1 MRKKEKLNIILDI
14 LEEKYGSPK
23 VMLNYTTTFEL
34 LIAVILS
41 AQCTDVRVN
50 IVTGKMYKEVNTA
63 EAFAKMKVEE
73 IENHIKSVTFFKN
86 KAKNIK
92 LCASKI
98 MEKHGGEVPLN
109 MEDLVDLAG
118 VGRKTANVVMG
129 DILKKPEGI
138 VVDTHVKRL
147 SNRIG
152 FVNSDNPTIIERELM
167 EWVPKE
173 WWFRYPNLLINHGRR
188 RCMARNPDCLNCE
201 ILDYCKYGKVVLK
214 KNKLINIKKNS
225 IL

>member
-1 MRKKEKLNIILDI
+1 MRKKEKVKIILNK
-14 LEEKYGSPK
+14 LEEVYGSPK

-50 IVTGKMYKEVNTA
+50 IVTEKMFKEVNTPEVFA
-63 EAFAKMKVEE
+63 EMDVKD
-73 IENHIKSVTFFKN
+73 IEKHIGSVTFYKN

-92 LCASKI
+92 LCATQI
-98 MEKHGGEVPLN
+98 MEKHGGQVPMN
-109 MEDLVDLAG
+109 MDDLINLAG

-129 DILKKPEGI
+129 DTLKKPEGI

-152 FVNSDNPTIIERELM
+152 FVKGDNPIIIERELM
-167 EWVPKE
+167 KIVAQED
-173 WWFRYPNLLINHGRR
+173 WFRYPNLLINHGRA
-188 RCMARNPDCLNCE
+188 RCMARKPDCIHCE
-201 ILDYCKYGKVVLK
+201 VLEYCNFAK
-214 KNKLINIKKNS
+214 KATKI
-225 IL
+225 

>member
-1 MRKKEKLNIILDI
+1 MRKKEKVKIILNK
-14 LEEKYGSPK
+14 LEEVYGSPK

-50 IVTGKMYKEVNTA
+50 IVTEKMFKEVNTPEVFA
-63 EAFAKMKVEE
+63 EMDVKD
-73 IENHIKSVTFFKN
+73 IEKHIGSVTFYKN

-92 LCASKI
+92 LCATQI
-98 MEKHGGEVPLN
+98 MEKHGGQVPMN
-109 MEDLVDLAG
+109 MDDLINLAG

-129 DILKKPEGI
+129 DTLKKPEGI

-152 FVNSDNPTIIERELM
+152 FVKGDNPIIIERELM
-167 EWVPKE
+167 KIVAQED
-173 WWFRYPNLLINHGRR
+173 WFKYPNLLINHGRA
-188 RCMARNPDCLNCE
+188 RCMARKPDCIHCE
-201 ILDYCKYGKVVLK
+201 VLEYCNFAK
-214 KNKLINIKKNS
+214 KATKI
-225 IL
+225 

>member
-1 MRKKEKLNIILDI
+1 MRKKEKVKIILNK
-14 LEEKYGSPK
+14 LEEVYGSPK

-50 IVTGKMYKEVNTA
+50 IVTGKMFKEVNTPEVFA
-63 EAFAKMKVEE
+63 EMDVKD
-73 IENHIKSVTFFKN
+73 IEKHIGSVTFYKN

-92 LCASKI
+92 LCATQI
-98 MEKHGGEVPLN
+98 MEKHGGQVPMN
-109 MEDLVDLAG
+109 MDDLINLAG

-129 DILKKPEGI
+129 DTLKKPEGI

-152 FVNSDNPTIIERELM
+152 FVKGDNPIIIERGLM
-167 EWVPKE
+167 KIVAQED
-173 WWFRYPNLLINHGRR
+173 WFKYPNLLINHGRA
-188 RCMARNPDCLNCE
+188 RCMARKPDCIHCE
-201 ILDYCKYGKVVLK
+201 VLEYCNFAK
-214 KNKLINIKKNS
+214 KATKI
-225 IL
+225 

>member
-1 MRKKEKLNIILDI
+1 MRKKEKVKLVLDT
-14 LEEKYGSPK
+14 LETVYGSPK

-50 IVTGKMYKEVNTA
+50 IVTEKMFKLVNTP
-63 EAFAKMKVEE
+63 EGFANMALED
-73 IENHIKSVTFFKN
+73 IEKHIGSVTFFKN

-92 LCASKI
+92 KCSQQIL
-98 MEKHGGEVPLN
+98 EKHNGQVPMN
-109 MEDLVDLAG
+109 MDDLINLAG

-152 FVNSDNPTIIERELM
+152 FVKNANPIIIERELM
-167 EWVPKE
+167 EIVEEKN
-173 WWFRYPNLLINHGRR
+173 WFRYPNLLINHGRA
-188 RCMARNPDCLNCE
+188 RCMARKPDCINCE
-201 ILDYCKYGKVVLK
+201 IKEYCNYGKK
-214 KNKLINIKKNS
+214 QK
-225 IL
+225 

>member
-1 MRKKEKLNIILDI
+1 MRKKEKVKIILNK
-14 LEEKYGSPK
+14 LEEVYGSPK

-50 IVTGKMYKEVNTA
+50 IVTGKMFKEVNTPEVFA
-63 EAFAKMKVEE
+63 EMDVKD
-73 IENHIKSVTFFKN
+73 IEKHIGSVTFYKN

-92 LCASKI
+92 LCATEI
-98 MEKHGGEVPLN
+98 IEKHGGEVPMN
-109 MEDLVDLAG
+109 REDLINLAG

-129 DILKKPEGI
+129 DTLKKPEGI

-152 FVNSDNPTIIERELM
+152 FVKGDNPIIIERELM
-167 EWVPKE
+167 KIVAQED
-173 WWFRYPNLLINHGRR
+173 WFRYPNLLINHGRA
-188 RCMARNPDCLNCE
+188 RCMARKPDCIHCE
-201 ILDYCKYGKVVLK
+201 VLEYCNFAK
-214 KNKLINIKKNS
+214 KATKI
-225 IL
+225 

>member
-1 MRKKEKLNIILDI
+1 MRKKEKVKLVLDT
-14 LEEKYGSPK
+14 LETVYGSPK

-50 IVTGKMYKEVNTA
+50 IVTEKMFKEVNTP
-63 EAFAKMKVEE
+63 EGFANMTLED
-73 IENHIKSVTFFKN
+73 IEKHIGSVTFFKN
-86 KAKNIK
+86 KAKNLKKCSQQI
-92 LCASKI
+92 L
-98 MEKHGGEVPLN
+98 EKHKGQVPMN
-109 MEDLVDLAG
+109 MEELIELAG

-152 FVNSDNPTIIERELM
+152 FVKNANPIVIERELM
-167 EWVPKE
+167 KIVEEKN
-173 WWFRYPNLLINHGRR
+173 WFRYPNLLINHGRA
-188 RCMARNPDCLNCE
+188 RCMARKPDCHNCE
-201 ILDYCKYGKVVLK
+201 IIDLCLYGKKVTK
-214 KNKLINIKKNS
+214 I
-225 IL
+225 

>member
-1 MRKKEKLNIILDI
+1 MRKKEKVKIILNK
-14 LEEKYGSPK
+14 LEEVYGSPK

-50 IVTGKMYKEVNTA
+50 IVTGKMFKEVNTPEVFA
-63 EAFAKMKVEE
+63 EMDVKD
-73 IENHIKSVTFFKN
+73 IEKYIGSVTFYKN

-92 LCASKI
+92 LCATQI
-98 MEKHGGEVPLN
+98 MEKHGGQVPMN
-109 MEDLVDLAG
+109 MDDLINLAG

-129 DILKKPEGI
+129 DTLKKPEGI

-152 FVNSDNPTIIERELM
+152 FVKGDNPIIIERELM
-167 EWVPKE
+167 KIVAQED
-173 WWFRYPNLLINHGRR
+173 WFKYPNLLINHGRA
-188 RCMARNPDCLNCE
+188 RCMARKPDCIHCE
-201 ILDYCKYGKVVLK
+201 VLEYCNFAK
-214 KNKLINIKKNS
+214 KATKI
-225 IL
+225 

>member
-1 MRKKEKLNIILDI
+1 MRKKEKVKLVLDT
-14 LEEKYGSPK
+14 LETVYGSPK

-50 IVTGKMYKEVNTA
+50 IVTEKMFKVVNTP
-63 EAFAKMKVEE
+63 EGFANMALED
-73 IENHIKSVTFFKN
+73 IEKHIGSVTFFKN
-86 KAKNIK
+86 KSKNIK
-92 LCASKI
+92 KCSQQIL
-98 MEKHGGEVPLN
+98 ENHNGQVPMN
-109 MEDLVDLAG
+109 MDELINLAG

-152 FVNSDNPTIIERELM
+152 FVKNANPIIIERELM
-167 EWVPKE
+167 EIVEEKN
-173 WWFRYPNLLINHGRR
+173 WFRYPNLLINHGRA
-188 RCMARNPDCLNCE
+188 RCMARKPDCINCE
-201 ILDYCKYGKVVLK
+201 IKEYCNYGKK
-214 KNKLINIKKNS
+214 QK
-225 IL
+225 

>member
-1 MRKKEKLNIILDI
+1 MRKKEKVKLVLDT
-14 LEEKYGSPK
+14 LETVYGSPK

-50 IVTGKMYKEVNTA
+50 IVTEKMFKVVNTP
-63 EAFAKMKVEE
+63 EGFANMALED
-73 IENHIKSVTFFKN
+73 IEKHIGSVTFFKN

-92 LCASKI
+92 KCSQQIL
-98 MEKHGGEVPLN
+98 EKHNGQVPMN
-109 MEDLVDLAG
+109 MDNLIELAG

-152 FVNSDNPTIIERELM
+152 FVKNANPIIIERELM
-167 EWVPKE
+167 EIVEEKN
-173 WWFRYPNLLINHGRR
+173 WFRYPNLLINHGRA
-188 RCMARNPDCLNCE
+188 RCMARKPDCINCE
-201 ILDYCKYGKVVLK
+201 IKEYCNYGKK
-214 KNKLINIKKNS
+214 QK
-225 IL
+225 

>member
-1 MRKKEKLNIILDI
+1 MRKKEKVKIVLDE
-14 LEEKYGSPK
+14 LEKVYGSPK

-50 IVTGKMYKEVNTA
+50 IVTGKMFKEVNTP
-63 EAFAKMKVEE
+63 EGFANMPLEE
-73 IENHIKSVTFFKN
+73 IEKHIASVTFFKN
-86 KAKNIK
+86 KAKNLK
-92 LCASKI
+92 KCAMQI
-98 MEKHGGEVPLN
+98 IEKHDGQVPMN
-109 MEDLVDLAG
+109 MDDLIELAG

-152 FVNSDNPTIIERELM
+152 FVKNANPIIIERELM
-167 EWVPKE
+167 KIVEQIN
-173 WWFRYPNLLINHGRR
+173 WFRYPNLLINHGRA
-188 RCMARNPDCLNCE
+188 RCMARKPDCTNCE
-201 ILDYCKYGKVVLK
+201 VLEYCSYGKKQTKVK
-214 KNKLINIKKNS
+214 I
-225 IL
+225 

>member
-1 MRKKEKLNIILDI
+1 MRKKEKVKIVLDE
-14 LEEKYGSPK
+14 LEKVYGSPK

-50 IVTGKMYKEVNTA
+50 IVTGKMFKEVNTP
-63 EAFAKMKVEE
+63 EGFAKMPLEE
-73 IENHIKSVTFFKN
+73 IEKHIASVTFFKN
-86 KAKNIK
+86 KAKNLK
-92 LCASKI
+92 KCAMQI
-98 MEKHGGEVPLN
+98 IEKHDGQVPMN
-109 MEDLVDLAG
+109 MDDLIELAG

-152 FVNSDNPTIIERELM
+152 FVKNANPIIIERELM
-167 EWVPKE
+167 KIVEQIN
-173 WWFRYPNLLINHGRR
+173 WFRYPNLLINHGRA
-188 RCMARNPDCLNCE
+188 RCMARKPDCTNCE
-201 ILDYCKYGKVVLK
+201 VLEYCSYGKKQTKVK
-214 KNKLINIKKNS
+214 I
-225 IL
+225 

>member
-1 MRKKEKLNIILDI
+1 MRKKEKIKIILNK
-14 LEEKYGSPK
+14 LEEVYGSPK

-50 IVTGKMYKEVNTA
+50 IVTGKMFKEVNTPEVFA
-63 EAFAKMKVEE
+63 EMDVKD
-73 IENHIKSVTFFKN
+73 IEKHIGSVTFYKN

-92 LCASKI
+92 LCATQI
-98 MEKHGGEVPLN
+98 MEKHGGQVPMN
-109 MEDLVDLAG
+109 MDDLINLAG

-129 DILKKPEGI
+129 DTLKKPEGI

-152 FVNSDNPTIIERELM
+152 FVKGDNPIIIERELM
-167 EWVPKE
+167 KFVAQED
-173 WWFRYPNLLINHGRR
+173 WFRYPNLLINHGRA
-188 RCMARNPDCLNCE
+188 RCMARKPDCIHCE
-201 ILDYCKYGKVVLK
+201 VLEYCNFAK
-214 KNKLINIKKNS
+214 KATKI
-225 IL
+225 

>member
-1 MRKKEKLNIILDI
+1 MRKKEKVKLVLDT
-14 LEEKYGSPK
+14 LETVYGSPK

-50 IVTGKMYKEVNTA
+50 IVTEKMFKEVNTP
-63 EAFAKMKVEE
+63 EGFANMTLED
-73 IENHIKSVTFFKN
+73 IEKHIGSVTFFKN

-92 LCASKI
+92 KCSEQIL
-98 MEKHGGEVPLN
+98 EKHNGQVPMN
-109 MEDLVDLAG
+109 MDDLIELAG

-152 FVNSDNPTIIERELM
+152 FVKNANPIIIERELM
-167 EWVPKE
+167 KIVEEKN
-173 WWFRYPNLLINHGRR
+173 WFRYPNLLINHGRA
-188 RCMARNPDCLNCE
+188 RCMARKPDCHNCE
-201 ILDYCKYGKVVLK
+201 IIDLCLYGKKVTK
-214 KNKLINIKKNS
+214 I
-225 IL
+225 

>member
-1 MRKKEKLNIILDI
+1 
-14 LEEKYGSPK
+14 LETVYGSPK

-50 IVTGKMYKEVNTA
+50 IVTEKMFKVVNTPEGFVNMA
-63 EAFAKMKVEE
+63 LED
-73 IENHIKSVTFFKN
+73 IEKHIGSVTFFKN
-86 KAKNIK
+86 KSKNIK
-92 LCASKI
+92 KCSQQIL
-98 MEKHGGEVPLN
+98 ENHNGQVPMN
-109 MEDLVDLAG
+109 MDDLINLAG

-152 FVNSDNPTIIERELM
+152 FVKNANPIIIERELM
-167 EWVPKE
+167 EIVEEKN
-173 WWFRYPNLLINHGRR
+173 WFRYPNLLINHGRA
-188 RCMARNPDCLNCE
+188 RCMARKPDCINCE
-201 ILDYCKYGKVVLK
+201 IKEYCNYGKKQNK
-214 KNKLINIKKNS
+214 K
-225 IL
+225 

>member
-1 MRKKEKLNIILDI
+1 MRKKEKVKLVLDT
-14 LEEKYGSPK
+14 LEKVYGSPK

-50 IVTGKMYKEVNTA
+50 IVTEKMFKEVNTP
-63 EAFAKMKVEE
+63 EGFSKLSIEE
-73 IENHIKSVTFFKN
+73 IEKHIGSVTFFKN

-92 LCASKI
+92 KCSEQIL
-98 MEKHGGEVPLN
+98 EKHNGQVPMN
-109 MEDLVDLAG
+109 MDDLIELAG

-152 FVNSDNPTIIERELM
+152 FVKNANPIIIERELM
-167 EWVPKE
+167 KIVEEKN
-173 WWFRYPNLLINHGRR
+173 WFRYPNILINHGRA
-188 RCMARNPDCLNCE
+188 RCMARKPDCHNCE
-201 ILDYCKYGKVVLK
+201 IIDLCLYGKKVTK
-214 KNKLINIKKNS
+214 I
-225 IL
+225 

>member
-1 MRKKEKLNIILDI
+1 MRKKEKVKIILNK
-14 LEEKYGSPK
+14 LEEVYGSPK

-50 IVTGKMYKEVNTA
+50 IVTGKMFKEVNTPEVFA
-63 EAFAKMKVEE
+63 EMDVKD
-73 IENHIKSVTFFKN
+73 IEKHIGSVTFYKN

-92 LCASKI
+92 LCATQI
-98 MEKHGGEVPLN
+98 MEKHGGQVPMN
-109 MEDLVDLAG
+109 MDDLINLAG

-129 DILKKPEGI
+129 DTLKKPEGI

-152 FVNSDNPTIIERELM
+152 FVKGDNPIIIERELM
-167 EWVPKE
+167 KIVAQEDWLK
-173 WWFRYPNLLINHGRR
+173 YPNLLINHGRA
-188 RCMARNPDCLNCE
+188 RCMARKPDCIHCE
-201 ILDYCKYGKVVLK
+201 VLEYCNFAK
-214 KNKLINIKKNS
+214 KATKI
-225 IL
+225 

>member
-1 MRKKEKLNIILDI
+1 MRKKEKVKLVLDT
-14 LEEKYGSPK
+14 LETVYGSPK

-50 IVTGKMYKEVNTA
+50 IVTEKMFKAVNTP
-63 EAFAKMKVEE
+63 EGFANMALED
-73 IENHIKSVTFFKN
+73 IEKHIGSVTFFKN

-92 LCASKI
+92 KCSQQIL
-98 MEKHGGEVPLN
+98 EKHNGQVPMN
-109 MEDLVDLAG
+109 MDDLINLAG

-152 FVNSDNPTIIERELM
+152 FVKNANPIIIERELM
-167 EWVPKE
+167 EIVEEKN
-173 WWFRYPNLLINHGRR
+173 WFRYPNLLINHGRA
-188 RCMARNPDCLNCE
+188 RCMARKPDCINCE
-201 ILDYCKYGKVVLK
+201 IKEYCSYGKKQNK
-214 KNKLINIKKNS
+214 K
-225 IL
+225 

>member
-1 MRKKEKLNIILDI
+1 MRKKEKVKLVLDE
-14 LEEKYGSPK
+14 LEKVYGSPK

-50 IVTGKMYKEVNTA
+50 IVTGKMFKEVNTP
-63 EAFAKMKVEE
+63 EGFVNMPLEE
-73 IENHIKSVTFFKN
+73 IEKHIGSVTFFKN

-92 LCASKI
+92 KCAMQI
-98 MEKHGGEVPLN
+98 IEKHGGQVPMN
-109 MEDLVDLAG
+109 MDDLIELAG
-118 VGRKTANVVMG
+118 VGRKTANVVIG

-152 FVNSDNPTIIERELM
+152 FVKNANPIIIERELM
-167 EWVPKE
+167 KIVEQQN
-173 WWFRYPNLLINHGRR
+173 WFRYPNLLINHGRK
-188 RCMARNPDCLNCE
+188 RCMARKPDCINCE
-201 ILDYCKYGKVVLK
+201 ILEYCNYGKKQTKVKV
-214 KNKLINIKKNS
+214 
-225 IL
+225 

>member
-1 MRKKEKLNIILDI
+1 MRKKEKVKLVLDE
-14 LEEKYGSPK
+14 LEKVYGSPK

-50 IVTGKMYKEVNTA
+50 IVTGKMFKEVNTP
-63 EAFAKMKVEE
+63 EGFVNMPLEE
-73 IENHIKSVTFFKN
+73 IEKHIGSVTFFKN

-92 LCASKI
+92 KCAMQI
-98 MEKHGGEVPLN
+98 IEKHGGQVPMN
-109 MEDLVDLAG
+109 MDDLIELAG

-152 FVNSDNPTIIERELM
+152 FVKNANPIIIERELM
-167 EWVPKE
+167 KIVEQQN
-173 WWFRYPNLLINHGRR
+173 WFRYPNLLINHGRK
-188 RCMARNPDCLNCE
+188 RCMARKPDCINCE
-201 ILDYCKYGKVVLK
+201 ILEYCNYGKKQTKVKV
-214 KNKLINIKKNS
+214 
-225 IL
+225 

>member
-1 MRKKEKLNIILDI
+1 MRKKEKVKIILNK
-14 LEEKYGSPK
+14 LEEVYGSPK

-50 IVTGKMYKEVNTA
+50 IVTGKMFKEVNTPEVFA
-63 EAFAKMKVEE
+63 EMDVKD
-73 IENHIKSVTFFKN
+73 IEKHIGSVTFYKN

-92 LCASKI
+92 LCATQI
-98 MEKHGGEVPLN
+98 MEKHGGQVPMN
-109 MEDLVDLAG
+109 MDDLINLAG

-129 DILKKPEGI
+129 DTLKKPEGI

-152 FVNSDNPTIIERELM
+152 FAKGDNPIIIERELM
-167 EWVPKE
+167 KIVAQED
-173 WWFRYPNLLINHGRR
+173 WFRYPNLLINHGRA
-188 RCMARNPDCLNCE
+188 RCMARKPDCIHCE
-201 ILDYCKYGKVVLK
+201 VLEYCNFAK
-214 KNKLINIKKNS
+214 KATKI
-225 IL
+225 

>member
-1 MRKKEKLNIILDI
+1 MRKKEKVKLVLDT
-14 LEEKYGSPK
+14 LETVYGSPK

-50 IVTGKMYKEVNTA
+50 IVTEKMFKVVNTP
-63 EAFAKMKVEE
+63 EGFANMALED
-73 IENHIKSVTFFKN
+73 IEKHIGSVTFFKN

-92 LCASKI
+92 KCSQQIL
-98 MEKHGGEVPLN
+98 EKHNGQVPMN
-109 MEDLVDLAG
+109 MDNLIELAG

-152 FVNSDNPTIIERELM
+152 FVKNANPIIIERELM
-167 EWVPKE
+167 EIVEEKN
-173 WWFRYPNLLINHGRR
+173 WFRYPNLLINHGRA
-188 RCMARNPDCLNCE
+188 RCMARKPDCINCE
-201 ILDYCKYGKVVLK
+201 IKEYCNYGKKQNK
-214 KNKLINIKKNS
+214 K
-225 IL
+225 

>member
-1 MRKKEKLNIILDI
+1 MRKKEKVKLVLDT
-14 LEEKYGSPK
+14 LETVYGSPK

-50 IVTGKMYKEVNTA
+50 IVTEKMFKVVNTP
-63 EAFAKMKVEE
+63 EGFANMALED
-73 IENHIKSVTFFKN
+73 IEKHIGSVTFFKN

-92 LCASKI
+92 KCSQQIL
-98 MEKHGGEVPLN
+98 EKHNGQVPMN
-109 MEDLVDLAG
+109 MDDLINLAG

-152 FVNSDNPTIIERELM
+152 FVKNANPIIIERELM
-167 EWVPKE
+167 EIVEEKN
-173 WWFRYPNLLINHGRR
+173 WFRYPNLLINHGRA
-188 RCMARNPDCLNCE
+188 RCMARKPDCINCE
-201 ILDYCKYGKVVLK
+201 IKEYCNYGKKQNK
-214 KNKLINIKKNS
+214 K
-225 IL
+225 